1 MKIKAIVTED
11 TITEYLTNLQSDYE
25 KQEHTI
31 LEKMATR
38 LVGEYG
44 DETDGFIAPLM
55 SHEFNP
61 NLFMSGQDE
70 DYWKIEQGDERSTL
84 EIIYTG
90 KRLHDNYSHP
100 LVWWEFATEDTADD
114 APRYRQLGRDYAYFQ
129 ETGRDPVAESSKAKH
144 KYAVKTGLLT
154 GASAVR
160 EVAGDY
166 LMQLMKK

>member
-31 LEKMATR
+31 LEKMAR
-38 LVGEYG
+38 ELVGEYDDKTG
-44 DETDGFIAPLM
+44 GYIAPLM
-55 SHEFNP
+55 STKFNP
-61 NLFMSGQDE
+61 NLFLSGQDE

-90 KRLHDNYSHP
+90 MRLHDDFNHP
-100 LVWWEFATEDTADD
+100 MVWWEFATEDTVSE

-129 ETGRDPVAESSKAKH
+129 ETGRDPVAKSFKAKH
-144 KYAVKTGLLT
+144 KYAVKMGVLA
-154 GASAVR
+154 GSNAVR